1 MNKKGFTTIELIVS
15 FVMVVI
21 LLASLIGFTINYRD
35 KVRQEEII
43 SQLYD
48 FKNTI
53 TKIVYDDIISLNY
66 SNASLCVG
74 IDNCVVF
81 TDESK
86 NSHTLKVENICECEN
101 MSDCSLNKC
110 GVYIVYDGVKYLL
123 PDSDLNKYYKDSNNN
138 IEVIESAS
146 NLTSFKLNTYNNSI
160 YSLKMTF
167 NHYRMDKDLEIM
179 LTIN

>member
-35 KVRQEEII
+35 RVKQEEIV
-43 SQLYD
+43 SKLYD

-66 SNASLCVG
+66 TGASLCVG
-74 IDNCVVF
+74 IDNCVIF
-81 TDESK
+81 TDENK
-86 NSHTLKVENICECEN
+86 NSHTLKIENICECE
-101 MSDCSLNKC
+101 SPSTCSLDNC
-110 GVYIVYDGVKYLL
+110 GVYIVYDGIKYLL
-123 PDSDLNKYYKDSNNN
+123 PDSDLNTFYRNGNT

-146 NLTSFKLNTYNNSI
+146 NLSSFKLNEYNNSI

-167 NHYRMDKDLEIM
+167 NHFRMDNDLEIM